1 MKQSLDSTV
10 LNLHDSK
17 VEQAKIPVRMEY
29 SQNMKR
35 LEKIVLASYSLAGG
49 PGGVQRSLAAEF
61 RRLGATTTELYRVSS
76 SLREELSGNVRQVFL
91 ASLDAYFVRDPKF
104 GSAISLFR
112 NSSKNLFRPGAYFE
126 YAVLGWL
133 PGLLTNADFHSLAQ
147 TPTLIRV
154 PDENVFTGVC
164 HYSIK
169 CEGHTSGCTS
179 CPAVRSFIQSAVP
192 VSLTRKIETYDALKR
207 LIFVCPSNWIA
218 NKAESSLALRGR
230 AIQVIRNPIDRVF
243 FQKKTSPGKSQ
254 IFTVLFVASQVFD
267 PVKGFNVL
275 APKLDMLAKSGG
287 IQVRVVGNP
296 GRRAGQFP
304 SIKFLGRLN
313 ASELSNEYKKAWVTI
328 VPSKSEASGNVVGE
342 SLASGTPVLVR
353 DIDGLGEV
361 ASEVDLELLFSED
374 DELIE
379 KLLMLDFSRY
389 HKRTE
394 FLGQIANQHHP
405 GVVAEQYF
413 KLLKS
418 L

>member
-1 MKQSLDSTV
+1 MK
-10 LNLHDSK
+10 
-17 VEQAKIPVRMEY
+17 A
-29 SQNMKR
+29 
-35 LEKIVLASYSLAGG
+35 LEIAFKGQGLQIH
-49 PGGVQRSLAAEF
+49 R
-61 RRLGATTTELYRVSS
+61 LYRIKKSLWETPFQNPSLTFQALIDKFLIKSPSFSSPVSMLRKAPN
-76 SLREELSGNVRQVFL
+76 SLLEAKKNYDYAIL
-91 ASLDAYFVRDPKF
+91 A
-104 GSAISLFR
+104 
-112 NSSKNLFRPGAYFE
+112 
-126 YAVLGWL
+126 WL
-133 PGLLTNADFHSLAQ
+133 PGLLTVADYGRLSE
-147 TPTLIRV
+147 TPTIIRV
-154 PDENVFTGVC
+154 PDENPYTAIC
-164 HYSIK
+164 HYTNG
-169 CEGHTSGCTS
+169 CNGYLSGCTK
-179 CPAVRSFIQSAVP
+179 CPAVRKLATHKVTLELKKKNSSYRT
-192 VSLTRKIETYDALKR
+192 LNRKA
-207 LIFVCPSNWIA
+207 FVCPSKWVA
-218 NKAESSLALRGR
+218 TRAGESLALRNENVT
-230 AIQVIRNPIDRVF
+230 VIRNPIDESF
-243 FQKKTSPGKSQ
+243 FLESNGKNRAEK
-254 IFTVLFVASQVFD
+254 FTVLFVASQVFD

-287 IQVRVVGNP
+287 VQVRVVGNP

-313 ASELSNEYKKAWVTI
+313 ASELSKEYKKAWVTI

-389 HKRTE
+389 HQRTE